1 MRPDTTATQELVS
14 ALTVILYPGPD
25 DSSALP
31 PASSTVDTG
40 TAHAQALLPAGSGTQ
55 QTFSHISLQDIL
67 QTRKW
72 YPSGKS
78 C

>member
-1 MRPDTTATQELVS
+1 MIREGWTSSWPSQDTVQVGWMRPDTTATQELVS
-14 ALTVILYPGPD
+14 ALAVILYPGPD

-55 QTFSHISLQDIL
+55 
-67 QTRKW
+67 
-72 YPSGKS
+72 
-78 C
+78 